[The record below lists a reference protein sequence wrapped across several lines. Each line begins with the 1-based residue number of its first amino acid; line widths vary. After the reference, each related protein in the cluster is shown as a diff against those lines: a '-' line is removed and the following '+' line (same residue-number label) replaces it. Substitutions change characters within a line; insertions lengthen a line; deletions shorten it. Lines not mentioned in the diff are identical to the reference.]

1 MNKVYRYLIRKLA
14 VEKAIEA
21 VPEDQQADSVIEISC
36 NGVLL
41 NTFIQLKVVRE
52 KYWQGK
58 PAEELLELKYRKKN
72 EVEESIKMQK
82 MQQNT
87 VGFVPKKPP
96 MWVPSHLAQ
105 DCSDC
110 QREFSLIMRRVHHC
124 RYCGKCFCI
133 QCSNWLVIIPEFGY
147 MQPVRVCRLC
157 RDHLAASANFNAV
170 TQETE

>member
-72 EVEESIKMQK
+72 EVEESLKMQK
-82 MQQNT
+82 MQQKLSQRLKET
-87 VGFVPKKPP
+87 VVDLKP
-96 MWVPSHLAQ
+96 S
-105 DCSDC
+105 
-110 QREFSLIMRRVHHC
+110 
-124 RYCGKCFCI
+124 
-133 QCSNWLVIIPEFGY
+133 
-147 MQPVRVCRLC
+147 
-157 RDHLAASANFNAV
+157 
-170 TQETE
+170 